1 MGRSSA
7 QYGLAIF
14 AFAADEEPGVPTA
27 SGRFVHVSIERAR
40 LDHAVPISG
49 LLHQALCGQEKDKCR
64 RQTF

>member
-14 AFAADEEPGVPTA
+14 AFAADEEPGVPTT
-27 SGRFVHVSIERAR
+27 SGHFVHVSIERAR
-40 LDHAVPISG
+40 SDHAMLNSG
-49 LLHQALCGQEKDKCR
+49 SLYQALCGQEEDGCR

>member
-27 SGRFVHVSIERAR
+27 SGRFVHVSVERAR
-40 LDHAVPISG
+40 SDDVVPIPG
-49 LLHQALCGQEKDKCR
+49 LLHQALCCQEQDEFSQK
-64 RQTF
+64 TF